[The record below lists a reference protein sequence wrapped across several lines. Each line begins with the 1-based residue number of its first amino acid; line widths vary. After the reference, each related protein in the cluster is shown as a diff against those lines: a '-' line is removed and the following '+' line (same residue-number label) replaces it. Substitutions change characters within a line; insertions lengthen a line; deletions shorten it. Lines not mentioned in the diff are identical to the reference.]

1 MSVRYRKSLSDNWSY
16 IDADSY
22 KLLNVS
28 DCYSTTYVG
37 LTVARAV
44 AQNLNK
50 GGYRTQFNQS
60 SPNEIAVYSVITDY
74 IYRIGG
80 TFTLNNPNP
89 LVVVFPE
96 IKIFSTSTPN
106 GSAWQSLGTNTGNGI
121 YFPKSEFDAGNYSIN
136 FRQPGDPFKSPC
148 NGCRLIAYKQGLTVF
163 NQAFLSCPYAEIGDF
178 LSCPPGTCDVL
189 CGNTICCYGSNG
201 VSVFNYPNT

>member
-106 GSAWQSLGTNTGNGI
+106 GSA
-121 YFPKSEFDAGNYSIN
+121 
-136 FRQPGDPFKSPC
+136 
-148 NGCRLIAYKQGLTVF
+148 
-163 NQAFLSCPYAEIGDF
+163 
-178 LSCPPGTCDVL
+178 
-189 CGNTICCYGSNG
+189 
-201 VSVFNYPNT
+201 